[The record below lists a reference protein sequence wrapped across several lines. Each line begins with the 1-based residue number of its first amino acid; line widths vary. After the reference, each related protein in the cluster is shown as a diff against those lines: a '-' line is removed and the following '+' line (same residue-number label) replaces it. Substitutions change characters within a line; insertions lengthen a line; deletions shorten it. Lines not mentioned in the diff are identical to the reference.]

1 MLIHNFNPVAINF
14 FIFEIH
20 WYSLAYIFGIL
31 ISWIYARSIIK
42 KIRLNNDNLSF
53 INIKNLDDLIPYI
66 IFGIIIG
73 GRLGYVFLY
82 NIGYYT
88 NNLIKIFFIWEGG
101 MSFHGGLVGVIISI
115 IIFCKKKKINSY
127 YYFDIISIVAPIGLF
142 LGRLANFINGELYG
156 KETTVPWGVIFP
168 KLDNLTRHPSQIY
181 ESLLEGLI
189 LFLLLNF
196 FAFRKKLIF
205 STGSISGL
213 FLILYSILR
222 IFSEYFR
229 EPDTQIGYIFLNFTM
244 GQFLSL
250 LMFIFGIIIFIKK
263 K

>member
-1 MLIHNFNPVAINF
+1 
-14 FIFEIH
+14 
-20 WYSLAYIFGIL
+20 
-31 ISWIYARSIIK
+31 
-42 KIRLNNDNLSF
+42 
-53 INIKNLDDLIPYI
+53 
-66 IFGIIIG
+66 
-73 GRLGYVFLY
+73 
-82 NIGYYT
+82 
-88 NNLIKIFFIWEGG
+88 